1 MMLVKIVK
9 RALSICL
16 IVVLA
21 SGLSMLTTAYVVN
34 TYIQSVL
41 ASFDIKLDGPGPGI
55 GGFVKSLTGMGGSG
69 AAPKENSKAASSET
83 KNFNKEADS
92 SKTEV
97 EKKDSSG
104 GKAGNLQEKSV
115 DETVPDNALPV
126 MGQAASGEEQSEQ
139 GLDQN
144 LVMTP
149 EAMNDLKENL
159 PANAKSN
166 IFNILMN
173 KLPQEEM
180 IKISAALE
188 GGLTESEVTELQGII
203 AKYVDED
210 EYKALMKMLTPDSG
224 GTNQN

>member
-1 MMLVKIVK
+1 MKIVK
-9 RALSICL
+9 RALSVCL

-55 GGFVKSLTGMGGSG
+55 GGFVKSLTGIGGSG
-69 AAPKENSKAASSET
+69 TASKENSKAASSGT
-83 KNFNKEADS
+83 KNSAKEADV
-92 SKTEV
+92 SKV
-97 EKKDSSG
+97 DGAKKDSSG
-104 GKAGNLQEKSV
+104 GKSGNNQEKPM

-126 MGQAASGEEQSEQ
+126 MGQASAGEEQSEQ

-149 EAMNDLKENL
+149 EAMNDLKEKL
-159 PANAKSN
+159 PASEKSN

-173 KLPQEEM
+173 KLPRRRWLR
-180 IKISAALE
+180 SPLLWRAA
-188 GGLTESEVTELQGII
+188 
-203 AKYVDED
+203 
-210 EYKALMKMLTPDSG
+210 
-224 GTNQN
+224 